1 MASLTPKAIIVVC
14 LLSIVR
20 SQYAKTESGNKQT
33 TVTITP
39 ISEKAGVYFDPVAP
53 VQFVTNT
60 WHFVVELNVNILL
73 QRIEDIKKNVT
84 EILKQI
90 NTNGTAYYECKASD
104 KIKVSEIELLLL
116 KQIQLLEIRHKDLF
130 DSVGEQNKIID
141 KGKRKKRSF
150 LNGAFNIVGT
160 VNKYFFGT
168 MDANDA
174 QTLHDV
180 AGTTQALNKQV
191 KVLTTNVIQLAE
203 YVDQHLGEIA
213 SLIDSCDKLR
223 HLINIYLQQLTQID
237 SKYNEIEDS
246 LYWAKSNMLHRF
258 VMSPSKLL
266 QHIQDIHDRNI
277 NWPIDLNLASIH
289 TLLGVINTHVFHT
302 GSKLIYFIEI
312 PLVENKAY
320 SLYQTV
326 TVPYCNNN
334 GTCVMLMPASRYI
347 GESEMQFIRMD
358 DFDNCKHLV
367 DKLLCFRTE
376 VEQTIPQETECD
388 IKVKWNELQSKVDL
402 KSVCDLR
409 VGKFKD
415 EIFHKLAS
423 VNRWLY
429 VVRKATELQINCE
442 SNERV
447 ILKGA
452 GIIETNKVC
461 KLQTSKSILKSVELK
476 TWKNKTYTKN
486 VSLVFDISSTL
497 KQAENLYIPITTY
510 SDTLQTNELKDLT
523 WKLKDLKTIED
534 HNKVNF
540 KDPLGDDDDGWFSY
554 LTKWSHLRLIITSL
568 VLVLIS
574 VTFLGTLFKIY
585 HICFKT
591 KTQPVPLYQP
601 PMATAPPANKVMY
614 EFS

>member
-1 MASLTPKAIIVVC
+1 
-14 LLSIVR
+14 
-20 SQYAKTESGNKQT
+20 
-33 TVTITP
+33 
-39 ISEKAGVYFDPVAP
+39 
-53 VQFVTNT
+53 
-60 WHFVVELNVNILL
+60 
-73 QRIEDIKKNVT
+73 
-84 EILKQI
+84 
-90 NTNGTAYYECKASD
+90 
-104 KIKVSEIELLLL
+104 
-116 KQIQLLEIRHKDLF
+116 
-130 DSVGEQNKIID
+130 
-141 KGKRKKRSF
+141 
-150 LNGAFNIVGT
+150 
-160 VNKYFFGT
+160 
-168 MDANDA
+168 
-174 QTLHDV
+174 
-180 AGTTQALNKQV
+180 
-191 KVLTTNVIQLAE
+191 
-203 YVDQHLGEIA
+203 
-213 SLIDSCDKLR
+213 
-223 HLINIYLQQLTQID
+223 
-237 SKYNEIEDS
+237 
-246 LYWAKSNMLHRF
+246 
-258 VMSPSKLL
+258 
-266 QHIQDIHDRNI
+266 
-277 NWPIDLNLASIH
+277 
-289 TLLGVINTHVFHT
+289 
-302 GSKLIYFIEI
+302 
-312 PLVENKAY
+312 
-320 SLYQTV
+320 
-326 TVPYCNNN
+326 
-334 GTCVMLMPASRYI
+334 MLMPASRYI

-358 DFDNCKHLV
+358 DFDNCKHIV

-476 TWKNKTYTKN
+476 TWKNITYTKN

-540 KDPLGDDDDGWFSY
+540 KDPLGDDDNGWFSY